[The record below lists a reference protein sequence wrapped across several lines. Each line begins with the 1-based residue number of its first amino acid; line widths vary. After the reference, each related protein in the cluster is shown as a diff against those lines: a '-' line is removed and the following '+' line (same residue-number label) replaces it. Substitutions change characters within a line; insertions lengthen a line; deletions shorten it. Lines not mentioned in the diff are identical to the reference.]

1 MAASPTENSLKRL
14 RKDGYQ
20 AAVVEKWN
28 PHMKIRQ
35 DLFGFID
42 VVGVNPESTGVL
54 AVQTTTKHNMG
65 SRVKKIMDECGD
77 KAVAWLKAQNR
88 IEVHGWVKV
97 GHRWHVTI
105 REIFVVQDKLIA
117 SEPETE

>member
-1 MAASPTENSLKRL
+1 
-14 RKDGYQ
+14 
-20 AAVVEKWN
+20 
-28 PHMKIRQ
+28 MKIRQ

-77 KAVAWLKAQNR
+77 KAATLLKAQNR
-88 IEVHGWVKV
+88 IEVHGWKKV
-97 GHRWHVTI
+97 GHFWRVTI
-105 REIFVVQDKLIA
+105 VEIQFAQGGDIGGLVA
-117 SEPETE
+117 CEPYTE